1 RGSAGELPRVVSRT
15 PSGHPAATRPKGYS
29 MSIPDPEHSSAV
41 AAHIAERWGTPE
53 QARCCARDSW
63 WPQAVAHGA
72 LGVALLHI
80 ERAHTGDGPWEHAQ
94 SWLEYAVA
102 EGVDASPAAHL
113 YYGVPALAFVLD
125 RAHRVR
131 PCSGPD
137 RERLQRAVP
146 DLVRDRVGK
155 AERARVARGLP
166 VLAEFDAIRGLSG
179 LGALLLEGYGPTP
192 LVQRVLSY
200 LVSVTE
206 PAHVDGVQAPAR
218 WLPAGAAATVD
229 RTYD

>member
-1 RGSAGELPRVVSRT
+1 
-15 PSGHPAATRPKGYS
+15 

-41 AAHIAERWGTPE
+41 AAHIAERLATPE
-53 QARCCARDSW
+53 QARYWARDSW
-63 WPQAVAHGA
+63 WPQSLAHGA

-94 SWLEYAVA
+94 SWLECAVA

-137 RERLQRAVP
+137 R
-146 DLVRDRVGK
+146 
-155 AERARVARGLP
+155 
-166 VLAEFDAIRGLSG
+166 
-179 LGALLLEGYGPTP
+179 
-192 LVQRVLSY
+192 
-200 LVSVTE
+200 
-206 PAHVDGVQAPAR
+206 
-218 WLPAGAAATVD
+218 
-229 RTYD
+229 